1 MATLSIGGGNWSGTV
16 FGNSKV
22 YAGNGNDAIT
32 VSGGTGLVDV
42 GSGSDNIEIYDK
54 GTVVAG
60 SGDDS
65 INIGG
70 AGQVTAGGG
79 NDSITLHN
87 DGHLTV
93 GAGFDTISLIDSGTI
108 TQLGT
113 AGVDTISPL
122 GYGSDTIF
130 EAGKAFVGNPYGTA
144 TIAGGELKLI
154 NQPGVHTEDAVSGKA
169 TLVGGEYSNMFVG
182 GTGSV
187 VMKGGLGADT
197 FVGGSGSDTMTGG
210 SNTNLFE
217 FLASEKGG
225 SHVITNFVA
234 GQDQLYLEG
243 NSLSYLQAQHDI
255 TVSGGNT
262 FISLDGG
269 ATTIELKGVTNL
281 TSSDITTHK

>member
-16 FGNSKV
+16 YGNSKV

-32 VSGGTGLVDV
+32 VSGGTGFVQV
-42 GSGSDNIEIYDK
+42 GAGTDNIEIYDD

-60 SGDDS
+60 NGDDS

-70 AGQVTAGGG
+70 SGQVTAGGG
-79 NDSITLHN
+79 NDSVTLHN
-87 DGHLTV
+87 NGHLTI

-108 TQLGT
+108 TQLG
-113 AGVDTISPL
+113 ASGVDTISPL

-144 TIAGGELKLI
+144 TISGGELKVI
-154 NQPGVHTEDAVSGKA
+154 NQPGVHTLDAVSGKA
-169 TLVGGEYSNMFVG
+169 TLIGGEYSNTFMG
-182 GTGSV
+182 GTGAV
-187 VMKGGLGADT
+187 VMQGGLGADT

-217 FLASEKGG
+217 FLAGDKGG
-225 SHVITNFVA
+225 SHVITNFVS

-243 NSLSYLQAQHDI
+243 QSLSYLQAHHDI

-262 FISLDGG
+262 IITLDGG
-269 ATTIELKGVTNL
+269 ATTIELKGVTSL
-281 TSSDITTHK
+281 SSSDITTHK